1 MPWREWIPYL
11 QGLEPP
17 VRRVGRLTEELRH
30 ALRASNSSVYISHD
44 YAVKAIAKHRLQPDH
59 FPMIELAILYGRVI
73 HDREPDLTFFYY
85 DTAVFGTWF
94 KVAVKR
100 TPCGSEVYVKTFH
113 KITPQE
119 VARIC
124 RKHVILRDQKA

>member
-1 MPWREWIPYL
+1 MTKHGL
-11 QGLEPP
+11 Q
-17 VRRVGRLTEELRH
+17 
-30 ALRASNSSVYISHD
+30 AN
-44 YAVKAIAKHRLQPDH
+44 H
-59 FPMIELAILYGRVI
+59 FPIIELAILFGRVI

-85 DTAVFGTWF
+85 DSAVFGTCF

-124 RKHVILRDQKA
+124 RKHPILREQKA